1 MLSPLYSFGVEVEKQ
16 YALVSG
22 RNKYFYSYL
31 PFEPMS

>member
-1 MLSPLYSFGVEVEKQ
+1 MSSPLYTLGVEAEKR

-31 PFEPMS
+31 PFELMR